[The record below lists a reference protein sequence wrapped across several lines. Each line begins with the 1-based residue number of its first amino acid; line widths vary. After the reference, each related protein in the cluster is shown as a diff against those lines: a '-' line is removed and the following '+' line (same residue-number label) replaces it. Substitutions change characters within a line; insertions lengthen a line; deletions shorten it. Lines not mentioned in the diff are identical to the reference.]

1 MVRLSQAASVLLL
14 ALGASAFVPAKLGN
28 VGVRS
33 SVTNS
38 PANNQI
44 ESCDAVLSRM
54 DGKVSGFNSTFVFCV
69 YVYVQCAY
77 EVMFWK
83 SASNQCFY
91 SIMFMLS

>member
-1 MVRLSQAASVLLL
+1 MLLL

-69 YVYVQCAY
+69 YVQCAY
-77 EVMFWK
+77 EVMLWK

-91 SIMFMLS
+91 YIIIMFIFS